1 MNTEMAAPMYTAQDL
16 PILEWEGV
24 RVVTTETL
32 ATGYGTDSVN
42 IRMNL
47 TNNRKRFEEGIHH
60 FTLTG
65 SNLKIFKNRVN
76 NIYSQASNKVSL
88 SHPVQDDRVSERY
101 SVGKNA
107 RSLTLWTEKGAA
119 RMSKIV
125 DTDQAWEFFEK
136 LEDAY
141 FRPRQPE
148 QQPTAEMAMLLMQA
162 LAQQNQLTQL
172 VLERSNQQSQLTQE
186 LLNEIRENRQLR
198 AEQEPHQPLT
208 NRELRRERDELAE
221 RLGRSRNYATLDAV
235 ERKMGRE
242 YQWHRLRNWCLRNN
256 VEPLVLRK
264 FQCVHAWP
272 RGAWMDAYGVD
283 LEELFG

>member
-1 MNTEMAAPMYTAQDL
+1 MNTTKNEIVAPVHTAQNL
-16 PILEWEGV
+16 PVLEWEGL
-24 RVVTTETL
+24 RVVTTATL
-32 ATGYGTDSVN
+32 AKGYGTKETN
-42 IRMNL
+42 IRTNL
-47 TNNRKRFEEGIHH
+47 DSNRSRFLEGIHV

-65 SNLKIFKNRVN
+65 SELRSFKNRV
-76 NIYSQASNKVSL
+76 SKT
-88 SHPVQDDRVSERY
+88 D

-107 RSLTLWTEKGAA
+107 RSITLWTEKGAA

-198 AEQEPHQPLT
+198 AEQESHQPLT
-208 NRELRRERDELAE
+208 NQELLRERDELAE

-272 RGAWMDAYGVD
+272 RGAWLDAYGID

>member
-32 ATGYGTDSVN
+32 AKGYGTDAAN
-42 IRMNL
+42 IRKNFER
-47 TNNRKRFEEGIHH
+47 NVKRFVDSVHVFH
-60 FTLTG
+60 LTG
-65 SNLKIFKNRVN
+65 SKLKEFKNYATKSHLVGCNNTTTSDVVN
-76 NIYSQASNKVSL
+76 KHAKHFI
-88 SHPVQDDRVSERY
+88 
-101 SVGKNA
+101 
-107 RSLTLWTEKGAA
+107 LWTEKGAA

-141 FRPRQPE
+141 FRQRKPE

-162 LAQQNQLTQL
+162 LAQQNQLTKL

-198 AEQEPHQPLT
+198 AEQESHQPLT
-208 NRELRRERDELAE
+208 NQELLRERDELAE
-221 RLGRSRNYATLDAV
+221 RLGRSRSYATLDAV

-272 RGAWMDAYGVD
+272 RGAWLDAYGVD